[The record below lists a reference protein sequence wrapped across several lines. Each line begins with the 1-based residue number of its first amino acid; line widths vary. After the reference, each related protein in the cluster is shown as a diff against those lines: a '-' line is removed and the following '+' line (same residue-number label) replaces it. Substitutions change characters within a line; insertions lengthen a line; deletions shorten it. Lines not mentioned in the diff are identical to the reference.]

1 VRTFKARLNAL
12 PSAQASLW
20 PELASVPKDFV
31 LYGGTAVA
39 LRLGH
44 RPSLDFDFFSDE
56 PLNAKALYAKVP
68 FLNNS
73 TPIQS
78 EPDALTLLVDRGAPV
93 KISFFGAIRIGCINP
108 PETTEAGVLQVASP
122 LDLLGTKL
130 KVLLQ
135 RVEVKDYRDIAAL
148 LHAGITLGDGL
159 GAAKALYGAQ
169 FPPCEALKALVYFQ
183 GGDLDTLERD
193 IKDFLIR
200 TVQVFQ
206 GPIPIIPKTSVAALT
221 A

>member
-1 VRTFKARLNAL
+1 VRTFKTRLDAL
-12 PSAQASLW
+12 PRAQVSLW
-20 PELASVPKDFV
+20 PELVSVPKDFV

-56 PLNAKALYAKVP
+56 PLNAKALYAKIP

-78 EPDALTLLVDRGAPV
+78 QPDALTVLLDRGGP
-93 KISFFGAIRIGCINP
+93 IHLSFFGEIRIGYVNP
-108 PETTEAGVLQVASP
+108 PETTEDGVLQVASP

-135 RVEVKDYRDIAAL
+135 RVEAKDYRDIAAL
-148 LHAGITLGDGL
+148 LRAGLTLGDGL
-159 GAAKALYGAQ
+159 GAAKALYTPQ
-169 FPPCEALKALVYFQ
+169 FPPCEALKALMYFQ
-183 GGDLDTLERD
+183 GGDLDTLEPD

-200 TVQVFQ
+200 TVQAFQ
-206 GPIPIIPKTSVAALT
+206 GPIPIIPKTSAASLT